1 MSSSPSRL
9 TVVATLA
16 LLVAIWGTTWSV
28 IRVSL
33 DGFPPLTGVAVRF
46 AIAAAVLWGLAR
58 VRGISLWQRDHVWLW
73 LLQAVLAFSLTYGLV
88 YWAEQWV
95 PSGLVSVLFSTF
107 PLFVVLIGY
116 TILPGE
122 RLAAWGILGVLM
134 GFAGVAVIFSDDVG
148 GLAGPQAR
156 QAAAVV
162 LLAPVGAA
170 IAHVTVKRYAQ
181 GVHPLALTAPPMA
194 ITGVL
199 LGTVA
204 LVLESDRPIVLDTAP
219 VLATLYLALAGSAVT
234 FSLYYWVLKHVTAI
248 QMSLITYAIPVVAV
262 TIGTVF
268 MDEPLTW
275 RMLAG
280 SALVILGV
288 GFAAR
293 PRAQS

>member
-1 MSSSPSRL
+1 M
-9 TVVATLA
+9 A
-16 LLVAIWGTTWSV
+16 LLVVIWGTTWSV

-33 DGFPPLTGVAVRF
+33 EGFPPLTGVAVRF
-46 AIAAAVLWGLAR
+46 ALAAAVLWGLAR
-58 VRGISLWQRDHVWLW
+58 LRGIRLADRKLVWLW
-73 LLQAVLAFSLTYGLV
+73 LMQAVLSFSVCYGLV

-95 PSGLVSVLFSTF
+95 PSGLVAVLFSTF

-122 RLAAWGILGVLM
+122 RLGVWGIFGVVV
-134 GFAGVAVIFSDDVG
+134 GFAGVAMVLFDDAG
-148 GLAGPQAR
+148 ALADAR
-156 QAAAVV
+156 VRLIAGIV
-162 LLAPVGAA
+162 LLAPAGAA
-170 IAHVTVKRYAQ
+170 VAHVVVKRWAQ

-199 LGTVA
+199 LGAVA
-204 LVLESDRPIVLDTAP
+204 LVVEHDRQVVFATAP

-262 TIGTVF
+262 TIGTLF
-268 MDEPLTW
+268 MDEPLTL
-275 RMLAG
+275 RMVAG

-288 GFAAR
+288 AFAAR
-293 PRAQS
+293 SGG